1 MTNKKKILTTVGI
14 IAIIAIS
21 YSVGSTTAKTKLN
34 EKTVSYKQIEEETKK
49 KNDELKTIT
58 DNLNAIKA
66 NYEEA
71 KKLVAEKEQI
81 KGDIQI
87 AQREHDSTVEKMYKA
102 SNDLKAKQAE
112 LERISNAVIAK
123 QQEPKQLPA
132 GHFIAGKDIQAGRY
146 KVTPVG
152 RGSNYVV
159 RDITGRLKVN
169 TILGN
174 DYGVPEYVVELED
187 QDTIQ
192 AESRVKYTAIE

>member
-1 MTNKKKILTTVGI
+1 MKNKKVLLGVSAAVLIILF
-14 IAIIAIS
+14 
-21 YSVGSTTAKTKLN
+21 YFVGSTTAKTALN
-34 EKTVSYKQIEEETKK
+34 EKTVSYNQLEKEIQKK
-49 KNDELKTIT
+49 KEELTTIQKEF
-58 DNLNAIKA
+58 DSIKA
-66 NYEEA
+66 SYEEA

-87 AQREHDSTVEKMYKA
+87 AQREHDSTVEKMYKV
-102 SNDLKAKQAE
+102 SKDLETKQAE
-112 LERISNAVIAK
+112 LEKVSNAIIAK

-132 GHFIAGKDIQAGRY
+132 GHFTVGKDIQAGRY

-192 AESRVKYTAIE
+192 AESRVKYIAIE